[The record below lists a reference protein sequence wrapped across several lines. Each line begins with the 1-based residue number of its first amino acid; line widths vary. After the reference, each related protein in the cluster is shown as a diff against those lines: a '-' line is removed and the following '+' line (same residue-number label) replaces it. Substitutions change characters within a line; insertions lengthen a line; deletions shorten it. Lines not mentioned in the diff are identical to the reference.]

1 MDDTT
6 PPLTKNVTQAQL
18 LAAEPSTDP
27 ELLRELALSTDK
39 ITRQSVAGNPN
50 TPCDVLLRLGA
61 EFPSQLLDNPVFPL
75 LLLENLNLVAEIPL
89 PTLRSILKQ
98 ENVPVYI
105 LEQVAD
111 RADLEVQLALVK
123 NVQTPRGVL
132 NRLTQSRHPQV
143 VESARLHI
151 NLAGE
156 LTEKYEERVRKVIQ
170 GIMSSRHQYKVDT
183 GSLVVLAQICP
194 IPEFIVEYC
203 VKNFSYKDLF
213 CRRLAH
219 SPATFPN
226 VLKHLANHTDDWTRG
241 EVAKNPNTPTE
252 TLRKLATEKQAC
264 FSLSL
269 NFNTPA
275 DILESLSTDQNPR
288 IRFKVAQHPNT
299 PLNVVKD
306 LANDTDM
313 DVANAAARVIGKYT
327 AEAVRKDPKTPT
339 HVLEKLAQTDPTT
352 VCEHPNATPE
362 LLLEFSKSISWS
374 VRQNVARNSN
384 TPVSILEELA
394 HDESWE
400 VRCGVAKNPNVPVS
414 ILKELAQD
422 DSSEVR
428 CQVSRNPN
436 TPISLLFK
444 QLARDASGSR
454 AIAYQMSSKKSG
466 KYPEFE
472 SILDIL
478 AEEST
483 SSLETILQRL
493 ARDGG
498 EVARLFLARRFDLP
512 ANFFTQFAES
522 TEMKVCEAVAQNL
535 NTPVSCL
542 EKLAQS
548 PETKVREA
556 VGQNPNTPISILEQ
570 LSKDNKYDVLLQI
583 AQRTNLSPEIL
594 EELAGSKSD
603 QVREK
608 AMLNPTLPKDAVERI
623 LCGEYATHYLKLNPD
638 FLSRHPDSLAVT
650 LNHYAKSQFPLIS
663 FIALNKP
670 QISQE
675 LLQEKS
681 LSISWLER
689 LAVAQNPQATQQI
702 LTQLAQDSNQLVRAA
717 AKNRLQNLSQY

>member
-6 PPLTKNVTQAQL
+6 LPLTKNVTQAQL
-18 LAAEPSTDP
+18 AATEPSTDP

-50 TPCDVLLRLGA
+50 TPSDVLLKLGA

-111 RADLEVQLALVK
+111 RADLEVQLGLVK
-123 NVQTPRGVL
+123 NVQTPKGVL
-132 NRLTQSRHPQV
+132 NRLTQSRHSQV

-156 LTEKYEERVRKVIQ
+156 LTEKYEERIQEVVQ
-170 GIMSSRHQYKVDT
+170 GIIPDAYRARNGTVF
-183 GSLVVLAQICP
+183 LAVLAQICP
-194 IPEFIVEYC
+194 IPEFIVEHW
-203 VKNFSYKDLF
+203 VQDSSYQDSV
-213 CRRLAH
+213 CRRLAS
-219 SPATFPN
+219 SPATFPSI
-226 VLKHLANHTDDWTRG
+226 LKHLANHTDDWTRC
-241 EVAKNPNTPTE
+241 EVAENPNTPVE
-252 TLRKLATEKQAC
+252 TLRKFATEEQAC
-264 FSLSL
+264 FSLAL
-269 NFNTPA
+269 NLSTPA
-275 DILESLSTDQNPR
+275 DILESLSTNQNQTIR
-288 IRFKVAQHPNT
+288 IKVAQHPNT

-306 LANDTDM
+306 LANDPDM
-313 DVANAAARVIGKYT
+313 HVANAATKVIGEVQGEYT
-327 AEAVRKDPKTPT
+327 AEAIRKNPKTPA
-339 HVLEKLAQTDPTT
+339 HVLEKLLQKDPHT
-352 VCEHPNATPE
+352 VCEHPNTPPKLLVE
-362 LLLEFSKSISWS
+362 LSKSVSWR
-374 VRQNVARNSN
+374 VRQDVAKNPN
-384 TPVSILEELA
+384 TPVSILQQLA
-394 HDESWE
+394 HDDSWE
-400 VRCGVAKNPNVPVS
+400 VRCGVAKNPN
-414 ILKELAQD
+414 
-422 DSSEVR
+422 
-428 CQVSRNPN
+428 

-444 QLARDASGSR
+444 ELARDARVSS
-454 AIAYQMSSKKSG
+454 AIAYQMSSKKYN
-466 KYPEFE
+466 YPEAE

-483 SSLETILQRL
+483 SPLETILQRL
-493 ARDGG
+493 AQDGG
-498 EVARLFLARRFDLP
+498 ESARLFLARRFDLP

-522 TEMKVCEAVAQNL
+522 TEVNVCEAVAQNL
-535 NTPVSCL
+535 STPASCL

-556 VGQNPNTPISILEQ
+556 VAQNPNTPISILEQ

-583 AQRTNLSPEIL
+583 AQRTNLSSETL
-594 EELAGSKSD
+594 ELLVGSKSD

-638 FLSRHPDSLAVT
+638 FLSRHPDSLAVA
-650 LNHYAKSQFPLIS
+650 LNHYAKSQFSLVS
-663 FIALNKP
+663 FIALNQP
-670 QISQE
+670 QIFQE

-717 AKNRLQNLSQY
+717 AKDKLQNSSQS

>member
-18 LAAEPSTDP
+18 VAAEPSTDP

-50 TPCDVLLRLGA
+50 TPSDVLLKLGA

-111 RADLEVQLALVK
+111 RADLEVQLGLVK
-123 NVQTPRGVL
+123 NVQTPKGVL

-156 LTEKYEERVRKVIQ
+156 LTETYEERIKEVIQ
-170 GIMSSRHQYKVDT
+170 GIIPSARKAGT
-183 GSLVVLAQICP
+183 GSLAVLAQICP
-194 IPEFIVEYC
+194 IPEFMVEHW
-203 VKNFSYKDLF
+203 VRDSSYKDFF
-213 CRRLAH
+213 CRAIAD
-219 SPATFPN
+219 SPATFPS
-226 VLKHLANHTDDWTRG
+226 VLKQLAYHTDGYTQVRAVKNPNTPAETLRKLASEQDLGLARIVAGNPSTPSDALERLSK
-241 EVAKNPNTPTE
+241 EQFPEVRLQVAKNPNTP
-252 TLRKLATEKQAC
+252 LIVL
-264 FSLSL
+264 
-269 NFNTPA
+269 
-275 DILESLSTDQNPR
+275 QN
-288 IRFKVAQHPNT
+288 
-299 PLNVVKD
+299 
-306 LANDTDM
+306 LANDTDRYI
-313 DVANAAARVIGKYT
+313 AQTAATLIAEQQGEYT
-327 AEAVRKDPKTPT
+327 AEAVRENPKTPPD
-339 HVLEKLAQTDPTT
+339 VLEKLAQKDPRT
-352 VCEHPNATPE
+352 VGKHPNTPPE
-362 LLLEFSKSISWS
+362 LLLEFSKSVNERLRES
-374 VRQNVARNSN
+374 VAENPNA
-384 TPVSILEELA
+384 PVSILEELA
-394 HDESWE
+394 
-400 VRCGVAKNPNVPVS
+400 
-414 ILKELAQD
+414 QD
-422 DSSEVR
+422 DSCEVR
-428 CQVSRNPN
+428 RHVSENPN

-444 QLARDASGSR
+444 QLARDVWVSR

-483 SSLETILQRL
+483 SPLESILQRL
-493 ARDGG
+493 AQEGG
-498 EVARLFLARRFDLP
+498 EAARLFLARRFDVP

-522 TEMKVCEAVAQNL
+522 TEVKLCEAVAQNL

-542 EKLAQS
+542 QKLAQS
-548 PETKVREA
+548 AETKVREA
-556 VGQNPNTPISILEQ
+556 VAQNPNTPISILEQ

-608 AMLNPTLPKDAVERI
+608 AMLNPSLPKDAVERI
-623 LCGEYATHYLKLNPD
+623 LCGEYAAHYLKLNPD
-638 FLSRHPDSLAVT
+638 FLSRHPDSLAVA
-650 LNHYAKSQFPLIS
+650 LNHYAKSKFPLVS
-663 FIALNKP
+663 FIALNQP

-702 LTQLAQDSNQLVRAA
+702 LIQLAQDSNQLVRPA
-717 AKNRLQNLSQY
+717 AKDRLQNLSSS

>member
-18 LAAEPSTDP
+18 VAAEPSTDP
-27 ELLRELALSTDK
+27 ELLRELALSTDQQ
-39 ITRQSVAGNPN
+39 TRQSVAGNPN
-50 TPCDVLLRLGA
+50 TPVDVLLRLGA

-105 LEQVAD
+105 LERVAD
-111 RADLEVQLALVK
+111 QADLEVQLGLVK
-123 NVQTPRGVL
+123 NVQTPKGVL

-156 LTEKYEERVRKVIQ
+156 LTEKYEERIKEVIQ
-170 GIMSSRHQYKVDT
+170 GIIPSAYKADT
-183 GSLVVLAQICP
+183 PSLAVLTQICP
-194 IPEFIVEYC
+194 IPEFMVEHW
-203 VKNFSYKDLF
+203 VRDSSYKDFF
-213 CRRLAH
+213 CRAIAN

-226 VLKHLANHTDDWTRG
+226 VLKHLANHTDGSTRVG
-241 EVAKNPNTPTE
+241 VVKNPNTPAE
-252 TLRKLATEKQAC
+252 TLRKLASEQNLGLARIVAENP
-264 FSLSL
+264 S
-269 NFNTPA
+269 TPSDA
-275 DILESLSTDQNPR
+275 LESLSTNQDQRVR
-288 IRFKVAQHPNT
+288 IRVAQNPNT
-299 PLNVVKD
+299 PLNVVKV
-306 LANDTDM
+306 LANDTDIH
-313 DVANAAARVIGKYT
+313 VAQTAATVIAEQQGEYT
-327 AEAVRKDPKTPT
+327 AEAVRKNPKTPPD
-339 HVLEKLAQTDPTT
+339 VLEKLAQKDPRT
-352 VCEHPNATPE
+352 VGKHPNTPPE
-362 LLLEFSKSISWS
+362 LLLEFSKSVDERLRES
-374 VRQNVARNSN
+374 VAENLNA
-384 TPVSILEELA
+384 PVRILEQ
-394 HDESWE
+394 
-400 VRCGVAKNPNVPVS
+400 
-414 ILKELAQD
+414 LAQD

-428 CQVSRNPN
+428 RHVSENRN

-444 QLARDASGSR
+444 ELARDVWVSHS
-454 AIAYQMSSKKSG
+454 IAYQMSSER
-466 KYPEFE
+466 YTCPEGE

-493 ARDGG
+493 AQDGG
-498 EVARLFLARRFDLP
+498 EAARLFLARRFDLP
-512 ANFFTQFAES
+512 AHFLAQFAES
-522 TEMKVCEAVAQNL
+522 TEVKLCEAVAQNL
-535 NTPVSCL
+535 NTPINTL

-548 PETKVREA
+548 PEKKVREA
-556 VGQNPNTPISILEQ
+556 VAQNPNTAISTLEQ
-570 LSKDNKYDVLLQI
+570 LSKDKNYEVLLHI
-583 AQRTNLSPEIL
+583 AEKTNLSPEIL

-608 AMLNPTLPKDAVERI
+608 AMLNPSLPKEAVEHI

-650 LNHYAKSQFPLIS
+650 LNHYAKSQFPLVS
-663 FIALNKP
+663 FIALNQP

-702 LTQLAQDSNQLVRAA
+702 LIQLAQDSNQLVRAV
-717 AKNRLQNLSQY
+717 AKDKLQNFSQS